1 MHVLT
6 LPEYKEQL
14 NQKRLRAEAP
24 WERFT
29 SGSQVTSYQHH
40 YGKSLRGAVRC
51 KISMDLFVCLCICV
65 YLYEWEGPSF
75 FFRSYFFPSLKIKTP
90 AQASFSIQICPRE
103 DAGGEG
109 GEKMKHSSTS
119 FLRGNRKRLRE
130 RDSGAR
136 SLGTM
141 KISL

>member
-1 MHVLT
+1 MGT
-6 LPEYKEQL
+6 LHFGVAGDLISARTIMANRSEEPL
-14 NQKRLRAEAP
+14 DA
-24 WERFT
+24 
-29 SGSQVTSYQHH
+29 
-40 YGKSLRGAVRC
+40 KSAWTCLCVCA
-51 KISMDLFVCLCICV
+51 FVCTCMSGRV
-65 YLYEWEGPSF
+65 PPF